1 MTIESAKTNKNLNFE
16 KISNSIER
24 QFIRLFLFYHPQTQR
39 SSVEWLQLADA
50 ATGAGMYASISSR
63 QHRRYALSCETSE
76 EGNPD
81 TMDIRAATISDVPD
95 IQSIY
100 AYHVLHGT
108 GTFEEDPPSVEEMQ
122 ARFRK
127 VVDRGFVWL
136 VACDDTGVLGFGYY
150 APFRERSAYRFTV
163 EDSIYVRQ
171 DVRGQGVGKQ
181 LVIKL
186 IELATAAGLR
196 QMIAVIGDSENVGS
210 IGVHSSLGFHMIGTM
225 KSAGIKFGRWLD
237 VVTMQRP
244 LGRGDATLPD

>member
-1 MTIESAKTNKNLNFE
+1 
-16 KISNSIER
+16 
-24 QFIRLFLFYHPQTQR
+24 
-39 SSVEWLQLADA
+39 
-50 ATGAGMYASISSR
+50 
-63 QHRRYALSCETSE
+63 
-76 EGNPD
+76 
-81 TMDIRAATISDVPD
+81 MDIRAATIADVPD
-95 IQSIY
+95 IQAIY
-100 AYHVLHGT
+100 AHHVLHGT
-108 GTFEEDPPSVEEMQ
+108 GTFEEEPPSVEEMQ

-127 VVDRGFVWL
+127 VVDRGHVWL
-136 VACDDTGVLGFGYY
+136 VATDATGVLGYGYY

-163 EDSIYVRQ
+163 EDSIYVRE

-244 LGRGDATLPD
+244 LGRGDATLPG